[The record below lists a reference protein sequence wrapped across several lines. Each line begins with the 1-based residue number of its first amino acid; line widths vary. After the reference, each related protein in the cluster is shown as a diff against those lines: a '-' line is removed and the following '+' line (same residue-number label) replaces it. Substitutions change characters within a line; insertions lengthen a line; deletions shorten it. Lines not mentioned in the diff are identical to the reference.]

1 MSGLAACRLPPAEMQ
16 CRIAIGQPGRCQ
28 NRALHAGEQASQRAG
43 RRVCPPAVR
52 AGLQAP
58 AARHPPKTCRPPLQ
72 AVQGSSRQYRSGR
85 AGQGRQ
91 AEGRAVA
98 VHGPGAAGRCGP
110 SRQGRHAGRQA
121 RRQMQTQPAQQATS
135 RATSCGGAG
144 KAHAPASRATSHSVP
159 IASTLAGYFSSSPR
173 RFSWTWR
180 GAAGWWQAG
189 MGRQAV
195 TVSID

>member
-1 MSGLAACRLPPAEMQ
+1 MGYPSTATDSCRGEGQCGGVSGLAACRLPPAEMQ

-58 AARHPPKTCRPPLQ
+58 AARHPPRTCRPPLQ

-85 AGQGRQ
+85 AGQCRP

-98 VHGPGAAGRCGP
+98 VHGPGAAGRCRP
-110 SRQGRHAGRQA
+110 SRQGRHAGRHAGRCRLSRHSRPPVALLVVAA
-121 RRQMQTQPAQQATS
+121 RAKLTHLPAG
-135 RATSCGGAG
+135 R
-144 KAHAPASRATSHSVP
+144 HR
-159 IASTLAGYFSSSPR
+159 TLC
-173 RFSWTWR
+173 
-180 GAAGWWQAG
+180 Q
-189 MGRQAV
+189 
-195 TVSID
+195 